1 MCTTK
6 KIKTN
11 MKQTLEQEYTAAKR
25 KSAKPMLWVS
35 MISMTMM
42 FAGLTSAYVV
52 SRKRYDWV
60 SFDLPQAFYISTLLI
75 VLSSI
80 TFMLAKFFMKKD
92 NRTATTG
99 TLIATFLLGIGFVL
113 FQFQGFEELF
123 SAGYVFAGEQST
135 VKSSFIYGITLAH
148 IVHVIAGLIVLS
160 VLIFNHLNKKYSS
173 KDTLGLELGAIFW
186 HFVDILWI
194 YLFLFFYFIR

>member
-1 MCTTK
+1 
-6 KIKTN
+6 
-11 MKQTLEQEYTAAKR
+11 MKQTLEQELKQAKR

-52 SRKRYDWV
+52 SRKRDDWV
-60 SFDLPQAFYISTLLI
+60 SFDLPNAFYTSTILI
-75 VLSSI
+75 LISSI
-80 TFMLAKFFMKKD
+80 TFMLAKFFIKKE
-92 NRTATTG
+92 NRQLTTVFLVS
-99 TLIATFLLGIGFVL
+99 TLILGIGFVF
-113 FQFQGFEELF
+113 FQFEGFKELF
-123 SAGYVFAGEQST
+123 NSGLFFAGEHST

-148 IVHVIAGLIVLS
+148 LVHIAAGIIVLLIV
-160 VLIFNHLNKKYSS
+160 FYNHITKKY
-173 KDTLGLELGAIFW
+173 TATNFLGLELGAIFW

>member
-1 MCTTK
+1 MEESL
-6 KIKTN
+6 
-11 MKQTLEQEYTAAKR
+11 KQELKQAKR

-52 SRKRYDWV
+52 SRKRDDWV
-60 SFDLPQAFYISTLLI
+60 SFDLPNAFYTSTILI
-75 VLSSI
+75 VLSSL
-80 TFMLAKFFMKKD
+80 TFILAKYFIKKE
-92 NRTATTG
+92 NRQLTTLSLVV
-99 TLIATFLLGIGFVL
+99 TLVLGVGFVF
-113 FQFQGFEELF
+113 FQFEGFSELYN
-123 SAGYVFAGEQST
+123 SGLVFAGAQST

-148 IVHVIAGLIVLS
+148 LAHIAAGLIVLL
-160 VLIFNHLNKKYSS
+160 VVFYNHITKKYSS
-173 KDTLGLELGAIFW
+173 TNYLGLELGAIFW

>member
-1 MCTTK
+1 MGES
-6 KIKTN
+6 
-11 MKQTLEQEYTAAKR
+11 LDQELKPAKR

-52 SRKRYDWV
+52 SRKRDDWV
-60 SFDLPQAFYISTLLI
+60 SFDLPNAFYISTLLI
-75 VLSSI
+75 LVSSI
-80 TFMLAKFFMKKD
+80 AFMLAKFFIQKD
-92 NRTATTG
+92 NRQLTTLFLVS
-99 TLIATFLLGIGFVL
+99 TLILGVGFVF
-113 FQFQGFEELF
+113 FQFEGFKELF
-123 SAGYVFAGEQST
+123 NSGLVFAGEHST

-148 IVHVIAGLIVLS
+148 LAHIAAGIIVLL
-160 VLIFNHLNKKYSS
+160 VVMVNHFNKKYSS
-173 KDTLGLELGAIFW
+173 KDSLGLELGAIFW

>member
-1 MCTTK
+1 
-6 KIKTN
+6 
-11 MKQTLEQEYTAAKR
+11 MKQTLEQEYKAAKR

-52 SRKRYDWV
+52 SRKRSDWV
-60 SFDLPQAFYISTLLI
+60 SFDLPSAFYTSTILI

-80 TFMLAKFFMKKD
+80 TFLLAKHFVKKE
-92 NRTATTG
+92 NSQLTTASLVA
-99 TLIATFLLGIGFVL
+99 TLVLGIAFVF
-113 FQFQGFEELF
+113 FQFQGFGELMQTGLYF
-123 SAGYVFAGEQST
+123 TGEYST

-148 IVHVIAGLIVLS
+148 IVHILAGIV
-160 VLIFNHLNKKYSS
+160 VLLVVLYNQLTNKYSAS
-173 KDTLGLELGAIFW
+173 NYLGLELGAIFW

-194 YLFLFFYFIR
+194 YLFLFFYLVR

>member
-1 MCTTK
+1 MG
-6 KIKTN
+6 
-11 MKQTLEQEYTAAKR
+11 QTLEQEYKSAKI

-52 SRKRYDWV
+52 SRKRNDWV
-60 SFDLPQAFYISTLLI
+60 SFDLPDAFYTSTTLI

-80 TFMLAKFFMKKD
+80 TFLLAKFFIKKD
-92 NRTATTG
+92 NRQLTTVF
-99 TLIATFLLGIGFVL
+99 LMSTFLLGVGFIF
-113 FQFQGFEELF
+113 FQFEGFNELF
-123 SAGYVFAGEQST
+123 NAGFVFAGEHST

-148 IVHVIAGLIVLS
+148 IAHIAAGIV
-160 VLIFNHLNKKYSS
+160 VLLVVIFNHFNKKYSS

>member
-1 MCTTK
+1 
-6 KIKTN
+6 
-11 MKQTLEQEYTAAKR
+11 MKQTLKQELKQAKR

-52 SRKRYDWV
+52 SRKRDDWV
-60 SFDLPQAFYISTLLI
+60 SFDLPSAFYTSTILI
-75 VLSSI
+75 LISSI
-80 TFMLAKFFMKKD
+80 TFMLAKFFIKKN
-92 NRTATTG
+92 NRQLTTVFLVS
-99 TLIATFLLGIGFVL
+99 TLILGAGFVF
-113 FQFQGFEELF
+113 FQFEGFKELF
-123 SAGYVFAGEQST
+123 NSGLFFAGEHST

-148 IVHVIAGLIVLS
+148 LVHIAAGIIVLLIVLY
-160 VLIFNHLNKKYSS
+160 NHITKKY
-173 KDTLGLELGAIFW
+173 TATNFLGLELGAIFW

>member
-1 MCTTK
+1 MGESLDQEL
-6 KIKTN
+6 
-11 MKQTLEQEYTAAKR
+11 KQAKR

-52 SRKRYDWV
+52 SRKRDDWV
-60 SFDLPQAFYISTLLI
+60 SFDLPNAFYISTLLI
-75 VLSSI
+75 ILSSI
-80 TFMLAKFFMKKD
+80 AFMLAKFFIQKD
-92 NRTATTG
+92 NRQLTTLFLVS
-99 TLIATFLLGIGFVL
+99 TLILGVGFVF
-113 FQFQGFEELF
+113 FQFEGFKELF
-123 SAGYVFAGEQST
+123 NSGLVFAGEHST

-148 IVHVIAGLIVLS
+148 LAHIAAGIIVLL
-160 VLIFNHLNKKYSS
+160 VVMVNHFNKKYSS
-173 KDTLGLELGAIFW
+173 KDSLGLELGAIFW

>member
-1 MCTTK
+1 M
-6 KIKTN
+6 N
-11 MKQTLEQEYTAAKR
+11 NSLENEYKQAKR

-60 SFDLPQAFYISTLLI
+60 SFDLPSAFYTSTILI

-80 TFMLAKFFMKKD
+80 TFILARRFLKKD
-92 NRTATTG
+92 DRMLTSVFLIS
-99 TLIATFLLGIGFVL
+99 TLLLGIGFMYY
-113 FQFQGFEELF
+113 QFLGFSELMETGLYF
-123 SAGYVFAGEQST
+123 TGEQST
-135 VKSSFIYGITLAH
+135 VKSSFIFGITGAH
-148 IVHVIAGLIVLS
+148 LVHIAAGIIVLL
-160 VLIFNHLNKKYSS
+160 VVIFNHFNKQYSS
-173 KDTLGLELGAIFW
+173 KNMLGLELGAIFW

-194 YLFLFFYFIR
+194 YLFFFFYFIR

>member
-1 MCTTK
+1 
-6 KIKTN
+6 
-11 MKQTLEQEYTAAKR
+11 MKESLKQELKQAKR

-52 SRKRYDWV
+52 SRKRDDWV
-60 SFDLPQAFYISTLLI
+60 SFDLPNAFYTSTILI
-75 VLSSI
+75 VLSSL
-80 TFMLAKFFMKKD
+80 TFILAKYFIKKE
-92 NRTATTG
+92 NRQLTTLSLVV
-99 TLIATFLLGIGFVL
+99 TLVLGVGFVF
-113 FQFQGFEELF
+113 FQFEGFSELYN
-123 SAGYVFAGEQST
+123 SGLVFAGAQST

-148 IVHVIAGLIVLS
+148 LAHIAAGLIVLL
-160 VLIFNHLNKKYSS
+160 VVFYNHITKKYSS
-173 KDTLGLELGAIFW
+173 TNYLGLELGAIFW

>member
-1 MCTTK
+1 
-6 KIKTN
+6 
-11 MKQTLEQEYTAAKR
+11 MKQTLEQEYNQAKR

-52 SRKRYDWV
+52 SRKRADWV
-60 SFDLPQAFYISTLLI
+60 SFDLPDAFYISTSLI
-75 VLSSI
+75 ILSSI
-80 TFMLAKFFMKKD
+80 TFMLSKYFIKKD
-92 NRTATTG
+92 NRKLTTLNLIL
-99 TLIATFLLGIGFVL
+99 TLLLGVGFV
-113 FQFQGFEELF
+113 FYQFEGFSELIN
-123 SAGYVFAGEQST
+123 AGLVFAGEQST

-148 IVHVIAGLIVLS
+148 IAHVAAGLIVL
-160 VLIFNHLNKKYSS
+160 LIVIYNHFSKKYVSS
-173 KDTLGLELGAIFW
+173 DYLGLELGAIFW

>member
-1 MCTTK
+1 M
-6 KIKTN
+6 KTSL
-11 MKQTLEQEYTAAKR
+11 KQEYTQAKR

-52 SRKRYDWV
+52 SRKRADWV
-60 SFDLPQAFYISTLLI
+60 SFDLPNAFYISTLLI
-75 VLSSI
+75 IVSSI
-80 TFMLAKFFMKKD
+80 TFFLAKYFIKKD
-92 NRTATTG
+92 NFNATSIALIS
-99 TLIATFLLGIGFVL
+99 TLLLGCGFVY
-113 FQFQGFEELF
+113 FQFEGFNQLF
-123 SAGYVFAGEQST
+123 DSGFVFAGAQST

-148 IVHVIAGLIVLS
+148 MAHVAAGIIVLIV
-160 VLIFNHLNKKYSS
+160 VLINHFRQKYSS
-173 KDTLGLELGAIFW
+173 TNSLGLELGAIFW

>member
-1 MCTTK
+1 MR
-6 KIKTN
+6 
-11 MKQTLEQEYTAAKR
+11 QTLEQEYKTAKR

-52 SRKRYDWV
+52 SRKRSDWV
-60 SFDLPQAFYISTLLI
+60 SFDLPDAFYTSTALI

-80 TFMLAKFFMKKD
+80 TFLLAKFFIKKD
-92 NRTATTG
+92 NRKLTTFFLIS
-99 TLIATFLLGIGFVL
+99 TLLLGAGFIF
-113 FQFQGFEELF
+113 FQFEGFDQLF
-123 SAGYVFAGEQST
+123 NAGFVFAGEQST

-148 IVHVIAGLIVLS
+148 IVHVVAGIIVLL
-160 VLIFNHLNKKYSS
+160 VVVFNHFNKKYSS
-173 KDTLGLELGAIFW
+173 KETLGLELGAIFW

>member
-1 MCTTK
+1 
-6 KIKTN
+6 
-11 MKQTLEQEYTAAKR
+11 MKQTLEQEYIAAKR

-60 SFDLPQAFYISTLLI
+60 SFDLPQSFYISTLLI

-80 TFMLAKFFMKKD
+80 TFMLAKFFIKKD
-92 NRTATTG
+92 NRTATTAA
-99 TLIATFLLGIGFVL
+99 LLATFSLGIGFVL
-113 FQFQGFEELF
+113 LQFQGFDELF

-148 IVHVIAGLIVLS
+148 IVHIIAGIIVLS
-160 VLIFNHLNKKYSS
+160 VVIFNHLNKKYSS

>member
-1 MCTTK
+1 
-6 KIKTN
+6 
-11 MKQTLEQEYTAAKR
+11 MKPTLDQEYKQAKR

-52 SRKRYDWV
+52 SRKRSDWV
-60 SFDLPQAFYISTLLI
+60 SFDLPSAFYTSTLLI

-80 TFMLAKFFMKKD
+80 TFILAKRFIKNNKRQLTSISLF
-92 NRTATTG
+92 T
-99 TLIATFLLGIGFVL
+99 TLILGLGFVY
-113 FQFQGFEELF
+113 FQFEGFNEMFNEGF
-123 SAGYVFAGEQST
+123 VFAGAQST

-148 IVHVIAGLIVLS
+148 LVHIFAGLIVLVV
-160 VLIFNHLNKKYSS
+160 VLFNHLTNKYSAS
-173 KDTLGLELGAIFW
+173 NYLGLELGAIFW

-194 YLFLFFYFIR
+194 YLFLFFYLVR

>member
-1 MCTTK
+1 
-6 KIKTN
+6 
-11 MKQTLEQEYTAAKR
+11 MKQTLEQEYKSAQR

-35 MISMTMM
+35 MISMTML

-52 SRKRYDWV
+52 SRKRSDWV

-75 VLSSI
+75 IISSI
-80 TFMLAKFFMKKD
+80 TFMLAKYFIKKD
-92 NRTATTG
+92 NR
-99 TLIATFLLGIGFVL
+99 LITSFLLLITFLLGAGFIY
-113 FQFQGFEELF
+113 FQFEGF
-123 SAGYVFAGEQST
+123 SALFNAGLVFAGEHST

-148 IVHVIAGLIVLS
+148 IAHVVAGIIVLLV
-160 VLIFNHLNKKYSS
+160 VLFNHFNKKYSS
-173 KDTLGLELGAIFW
+173 KDALGLELGAIFW

>member
-1 MCTTK
+1 MR
-6 KIKTN
+6 
-11 MKQTLEQEYTAAKR
+11 QPLEQEYKIAKR

-52 SRKRYDWV
+52 SRKRSDWV
-60 SFDLPQAFYISTLLI
+60 SFDLPSAFYISTVLI

-80 TFMLAKFFMKKD
+80 TFMLAKHYIKKD
-92 NRTATTG
+92 NRRLTTLNLFS
-99 TLIATFLLGIGFVL
+99 TLLFGCSFVFAQFEGFN
-113 FQFQGFEELF
+113 ELF
-123 SAGYVFAGEQST
+123 NEGFVFAGAQST

-148 IVHVIAGLIVLS
+148 MAHIFAGLIVLL
-160 VLIFNHLNKKYSS
+160 VVIYNHLNKKYSATNS
-173 KDTLGLELGAIFW
+173 LGLELGAIFW

-194 YLFLFFYFIR
+194 YLFFFFYLVR

>member
-1 MCTTK
+1 MK
-6 KIKTN
+6 KSL
-11 MKQTLEQEYTAAKR
+11 KQELKQAKR

-52 SRKRYDWV
+52 SRKRDDWV
-60 SFDLPQAFYISTLLI
+60 SFDLPSAFYISTLLI
-75 VLSSI
+75 ILSSVA
-80 TFMLAKFFMKKD
+80 FMLAKYFIKKD
-92 NRTATTG
+92 NRQLASIFLVS
-99 TLIATFLLGIGFVL
+99 TLILGVGFVVFQLEGFKQL
-113 FQFQGFEELF
+113 FNSGL
-123 SAGYVFAGEQST
+123 VFAGAQST

-148 IVHVIAGLIVLS
+148 LAHIAAGIIVLL
-160 VLIFNHLNKKYSS
+160 VVIINHFKNKYSA
-173 KDTLGLELGAIFW
+173 KDSLGLELGAVFW

>member
-1 MCTTK
+1 
-6 KIKTN
+6 
-11 MKQTLEQEYTAAKR
+11 MKETLKQEYKQAKR

-35 MISMTMM
+35 MISMVMM

-52 SRKRYDWV
+52 SRKRSDWV
-60 SFDLPQAFYISTLLI
+60 SFDLPNAFYTSTILI

-80 TFMLAKFFMKKD
+80 TFILAKNFIKK
-92 NRTATTG
+92 NNYKLTSTFLITT
-99 TLIATFLLGIGFVL
+99 LLLGIGFIF
-113 FQFQGFEELF
+113 FQFQGFNELF
-123 SAGYVFAGEQST
+123 DAGFVFAGEQST

-148 IVHVIAGLIVLS
+148 LAHIAAGIVVLL
-160 VLIFNHLNKKYSS
+160 VVIFNHFNKKYSS
-173 KDTLGLELGAIFW
+173 KDSLGLELGAIFW